1 MADDLINARNVMAG
15 PELFERAIDRAIT
28 NGKMNGEA
36 RSLMVELY
44 RGKVIVDP
52 KVGTVEIDG
61 LDLDAAIDKILVE
74 RPIFAAR
81 EATPEIRAQA
91 DLEAKALAGNVTAY
105 AQLSKQLGPT
115 AFAAWRA
122 KHGNINAGQRPKAA
136 DKVDPANPW
145 SGDGDRAAQLAIIRA
160 PGGAAKAAA
169 LAKAAG
175 KTLGGR
181 PLPQRA
187 A

>member
-1 MADDLINARNVMAG
+1 MADRDDL
-15 PELFERAIDRAIT
+15 
-28 NGKMNGEA
+28 K
-36 RSLMVELY
+36 SL
-44 RGKVIVDP
+44 P
-52 KVGTVEIDG
+52 IDG

-81 EATPEIRAQA
+81 EAAPEIKAQA

-160 PGGAAKAAA
+160 PGGAAKVGTPQPETGDNGVRCAAPSA
-169 LAKAAG
+169 CRDR
-175 KTLGGR
+175 TR
-181 PLPQRA
+181 CRWRSC
-187 A
+187 